1 MGIRLLL
8 VRNMFHLVFVVVL
21 NIVLHYANRAQ
32 ADLPITMC
40 CGMKTSSQLMGCS
53 PSQTTSATREFLE
66 FSFENFLLGPQLVA
80 ILVYIYIYIE
90 RERERERERDATFSW
105 KLIVPGHL
113 LHFSK
118 IFQ

>member
-1 MGIRLLL
+1 MLT
-8 VRNMFHLVFVVVL
+8 
-21 NIVLHYANRAQ
+21 NRAQ